1 MAEQPLCIV
10 QVNAF
15 DAGGGAARV
24 ASNLAET
31 ARFRGHSSWL
41 AVGKKRSDDPY
52 VLDISDRRRVGAW
65 SRLWWRLEA
74 FANDRVNADD
84 GTPALARAARALV
97 APRGFADYWRGIE
110 DFHYPLSW
118 ELLSLTPQPPDV
130 VHLHNLH
137 GGYFDLRLL
146 PELSRQVPLVATL
159 HDAWLL
165 SGHCA
170 HSLDCERWMI
180 GCGSCPDLT
189 IYPAI
194 RRDATAG
201 NWRRK
206 RDIYAQSRLSVATP
220 SRWLMRKVE
229 QSMLAPAV
237 VDARVI
243 PNGVDLAIF
252 RPGDRRAARTELGI
266 PQDAHVLLFAANVIR
281 DNVWKDY
288 RTLRAAIRLAAES
301 FQERSLHFI
310 GLGDDGPSERMGR
323 AEIRFVPYQDDPSI
337 VARYYQAADIYV
349 HTARADTFPTSV
361 VEALACGIP
370 VVATAVGGIPEQID
384 DGQTGLL
391 VPAADEHLLAQ
402 RIVQLLDDDALR
414 QRLGGAAAANA
425 KERFDLVHQVDTY
438 LQWYRELVERR
449 TSEHVA
455 ERSDDALSTPVS
467 TSAAPT
473 R

>member
-1 MAEQPLCIV
+1 VAEQPLCIV

-15 DAGGGAARV
+15 DVGGGAARV
-24 ASNLAET
+24 ASNLAAT
-31 ARFRGHSSWL
+31 ARARGHSGWL
-41 AVGKKRSDDPY
+41 AVGKKRSDDRY
-52 VLDISDRRRVGAW
+52 VIDISDHRRAGAW
-65 SRLWWRLEA
+65 SRLWWRLEE
-74 FANDRVNADD
+74 FANDQTIADD
-84 GTPALARAARALV
+84 EAPALARAARALA

-110 DFHYPLSW
+110 DFHYPQSK
-118 ELLSLTPQPPDV
+118 ELVSLTPQPPDI

-146 PELSRQVPLVATL
+146 PQLSRQVPLVATL

-206 RDIYAQSRLSVATP
+206 RDIYAQSRLFVATP

-229 QSMLAPAV
+229 QSMLAPAIEE
-237 VDARVI
+237 ARVI
-243 PNGVDLAIF
+243 PNGVDLSIF
-252 RPGDRRAARTELGI
+252 RPADRRAARTELGI
-266 PQDAHVLLFAANVIR
+266 PQDVHVLLFAANVIR

-288 RTLRAAIRLAAES
+288 RTLREAIRLAAES
-301 FQERSLHFI
+301 SQERPIHFV
-310 GLGDDGPSERMGR
+310 GLGDDGPSERIGR

-349 HTARADTFPTSV
+349 HAARADTFPTSV

-391 VPAADEHLLAQ
+391 VPAADEHILAK
-402 RIVQLLDDDALR
+402 RIVQLLDDNALR

-425 KERFDLVHQVDTY
+425 KERFDLIRQVDTY
-438 LQWYRELVERR
+438 LRWYRELLERR
-449 TSEHVA
+449 ASRHVA
-455 ERSDDALSTPVS
+455 ERSDDALSEPVS
-467 TSAAPT
+467 APASPT

>member
-1 MAEQPLCIV
+1 MAEQPLCIL
-10 QVNAF
+10 QVNSF
-15 DAGGGAARV
+15 DVGGGAARV
-24 ASNLAET
+24 ASNLSET
-31 ARFRGHSSWL
+31 ARVRGHSGWL
-41 AVGKKRSDDPY
+41 AVGTKRSDDPY
-52 VLDISDRRRVGAW
+52 VKLISDHRGAGAW
-65 SRLWWRLEA
+65 SRLWWRIEESA
-74 FANDRVNADD
+74 KDQTAADD
-84 GTPALARAARALV
+84 DAPALARAARVLAS
-97 APRGFADYWRGIE
+97 PRGFVDYWRGIE
-110 DFHYPLSW
+110 DFHYPHSK
-118 ELLSLTPQPPDV
+118 ELLSLTPRPPDI

-146 PELSRQVPLVATL
+146 PQLSRQVPLVATL

-189 IYPAI
+189 IYPSI

-206 RDIYAQSRLSVATP
+206 RDIYAQSRLFVATP
-220 SRWLMRKVE
+220 SHWLMRKVE

-237 VDARVI
+237 EEARVI
-243 PNGVDLAIF
+243 PNGVDLSIF
-252 RPGDRRAARTELGI
+252 RPADRRAARMELGI
-266 PQDAHVLLFAANVIR
+266 PQDAHVLLFTANVIR

-288 RTLRAAIRLAAES
+288 RTLREAIRLAAES
-301 FQERSLHFI
+301 SQERQIHLI
-310 GLGDDGPSERMGR
+310 GLGDDGTSERIGR
-323 AEIRFVPYQDDPSI
+323 AEIRFVPYQDDPAI
-337 VARYYQAADIYV
+337 VARYYHAADIYV
-349 HTARADTFPTSV
+349 HAARADTFPTSV

-391 VPAADEHLLAQ
+391 VPAADEHLLAK

-414 QRLGGAAAANA
+414 QRLGEAAAATA
-425 KERFDLVHQVDTY
+425 RERFDLVRQVDTY
-438 LQWYRELVERR
+438 LHWYRELVERR
-449 TSEHVA
+449 APGHVA
-455 ERSDDALSTPVS
+455 ERSDYALSEPGSTPAS
-467 TSAAPT
+467 PT